1 MAKQGSVRIRG
12 APRKEPD
19 LHLIAQVLIMYTKE
33 VQEREEQEQQGKRV
47 ENDSTPDTQEE
58 A

>member
-1 MAKQGSVRIRG
+1 MVKRGSIRVRG

-19 LHLIAQVLIMYTKE
+19 LHLIAQVLIMYAKE
-33 VQEREEQEQQGKRV
+33 VQEREEQEKQAKRA
-47 ENDSTPDTQEE
+47 EKDSEQDNQED